1 MHGAWRQARFRPRTR
16 RRSPTASGRTSV
28 RSERRAAGHHRS
40 GSLDSFP
47 PPFLTHFSALSS
59 AIPPHTHHAGR
70 VTHHAGRVIP
80 GESSR
85 RVAEKLYFLGSALLL
100 AHASGMLIGACN
112 PMSCPCTSGGGPA
125 AQRPATRCGDRP
137 YHAGRGGAGQP
148 DGVRS
153 QLRDDLGPLLVTL
166 LPALCHPAHMRRVI
180 CSSECPCW
188 SGGRVVGSGSRVVG
202 WSGADWCSQYPIA
215 VSRTNAP
222 IPIHRRPTRK
232 KRGGGPA
239 ARRSGGG
246 DGGSERRSTLRHG
259 QHRWAVGEKVLAP
272 RKGGA
277 TYSLG
282 VVIELIANDRG
293 RCTLTHPLTD

>member
-1 MHGAWRQARFRPRTR
+1 MLVDAVSTRCYDQCMVHMHGAWRQARFRPRTR

-153 QLRDDLGPLLVTL
+153 QLRDDSTMIWD
-166 LPALCHPAHMRRVI
+166 H
-180 CSSECPCW
+180 CSSRFCQLC
-188 SGGRVVGSGSRVVG
+188 
-202 WSGADWCSQYPIA
+202 
-215 VSRTNAP
+215 
-222 IPIHRRPTRK
+222 
-232 KRGGGPA
+232 
-239 ARRSGGG
+239 
-246 DGGSERRSTLRHG
+246 
-259 QHRWAVGEKVLAP
+259 
-272 RKGGA
+272 A
-277 TYSLG
+277 T
-282 VVIELIANDRG
+282 
-293 RCTLTHPLTD
+293 PLTCAV

>member
-1 MHGAWRQARFRPRTR
+1 MLVDAVSTRCYDQCMVHMHGAWRQARFRPRTR

-70 VTHHAGRVIP
+70 VIP
-80 GESSR
+80 G
-85 RVAEKLYFLGSALLL
+85 GSALLH

-153 QLRDDLGPLLVTL
+153 QLRDDSTMIWD
-166 LPALCHPAHMRRVI
+166 H
-180 CSSECPCW
+180 CSSRFCQLC
-188 SGGRVVGSGSRVVG
+188 
-202 WSGADWCSQYPIA
+202 
-215 VSRTNAP
+215 
-222 IPIHRRPTRK
+222 
-232 KRGGGPA
+232 
-239 ARRSGGG
+239 
-246 DGGSERRSTLRHG
+246 
-259 QHRWAVGEKVLAP
+259 
-272 RKGGA
+272 A
-277 TYSLG
+277 T
-282 VVIELIANDRG
+282 
-293 RCTLTHPLTD
+293 PLTCAV